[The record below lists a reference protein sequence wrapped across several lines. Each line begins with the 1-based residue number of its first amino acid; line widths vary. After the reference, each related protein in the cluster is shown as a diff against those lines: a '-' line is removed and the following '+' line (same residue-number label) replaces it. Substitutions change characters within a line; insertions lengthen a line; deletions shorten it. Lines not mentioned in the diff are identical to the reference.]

1 MSLVKKSSIRFTGVL
16 MACLFFVSG
25 ALWAQKTSNHG
36 NKFEQLGTVLP
47 TPNQYRSMDGAP
59 GPEYWQQ
66 RADYDINARLDTE
79 NQRLDGQE
87 TVTYYN
93 QSPNTLRYLWLQLDE
108 NQHEKGADNH
118 NFDPSSIN
126 NQMGMSGDALA
137 QIAKADNEDMA
148 KFGHKIQSVTDENDE
163 PLNYFINKTMM
174 RIELPEPLESG
185 ESFTF
190 KVDWYYYLTDRMNPL
205 QGGRG
210 GYEYFEDQDE
220 YIFTITQ
227 WYPRMCVYS
236 DFEGWQNKQ
245 FTGRGEF
252 ALNFGNFV
260 VKMDVPKD
268 YVVGSTGECLNYGS
282 LLDETQLQRWEQA
295 KTATEPVKIVTLDEA
310 KKNIKR
316 KKTKERQTWIYKA
329 DMVRDFAWTASRKFV
344 WDAMPHYN
352 EDGKRVM
359 CMSYYPEE
367 SYPIYSKYSTKAV
380 AHTLKVYSK
389 YSIPYPYPV
398 AISVEASNG
407 MEYPMICF
415 NYGRAEEDGT
425 YTERAKYGA
434 IGVIIH
440 EVGHNYYPMIIN
452 SDERQ
457 WTWFDE
463 GINTFVQF
471 LAESEWDN
479 DYPVRRGPAHLITDY
494 MASDPDQLEPIMTN
508 SENIVQFGNNAYAK
522 PATGLNI
529 LRETIMGRELF
540 DYAFKEYARRW
551 AFKHPTPADFFRTME
566 DASGVDLDW
575 FWRGWFYGIEPV
587 DIKLDT
593 VKWFQVDMEND
604 PEPIERTFPQSRE
617 EPFRSIS
624 QIRNAEDTSIQFLTE
639 EDPDVVDFYTNYKP
653 WETEDSLQQVKVTFF
668 DETYKKKEKEEM
680 FGGKNYYEL
689 TFVNEGGL
697 PMPLIVEFTFEDG
710 TKEIDRIPVEIWRKN
725 ENKVTK
731 VFVKDKVATDIR
743 LDPYRETAD
752 IDLSDNSWPVQ
763 DIKEPSRFQV
773 FKSQYS
779 QEETMNPM
787 QKAIKAGKLDKDG
800 KIIKP

>member
-282 LLDETQLQRWEQA
+282 LLNETQLKRWEQA
-295 KTATEPVKIVTLDEA
+295 KTAKEPVKIVTLDEA
-310 KKNIKR
+310 KKNAKR

-604 PEPIERTFPQSRE
+604 PEPIERTFPQRRE

-731 VFVKDKVATDIR
+731 VFVKDKVPTDIR

>member
-1 MSLVKKSSIRFTGVL
+1 
-16 MACLFFVSG
+16 
-25 ALWAQKTSNHG
+25 
-36 NKFEQLGTVLP
+36 
-47 TPNQYRSMDGAP
+47 
-59 GPEYWQQ
+59 
-66 RADYDINARLDTE
+66 
-79 NQRLDGQE
+79 
-87 TVTYYN
+87 
-93 QSPNTLRYLWLQLDE
+93 
-108 NQHEKGADNH
+108 
-118 NFDPSSIN
+118 
-126 NQMGMSGDALA
+126 
-137 QIAKADNEDMA
+137 
-148 KFGHKIQSVTDENDE
+148 
-163 PLNYFINKTMM
+163 
-174 RIELPEPLESG
+174 
-185 ESFTF
+185 
-190 KVDWYYYLTDRMNPL
+190 
-205 QGGRG
+205 
-210 GYEYFEDQDE
+210 
-220 YIFTITQ
+220 
-227 WYPRMCVYS
+227 
-236 DFEGWQNKQ
+236 
-245 FTGRGEF
+245 
-252 ALNFGNFV
+252 
-260 VKMDVPKD
+260 
-268 YVVGSTGECLNYGS
+268 
-282 LLDETQLQRWEQA
+282 
-295 KTATEPVKIVTLDEA
+295 
-310 KKNIKR
+310 
-316 KKTKERQTWIYKA
+316 
-329 DMVRDFAWTASRKFV
+329 
-344 WDAMPHYN
+344 
-352 EDGKRVM
+352 
-359 CMSYYPEE
+359 
-367 SYPIYSKYSTKAV
+367 
-380 AHTLKVYSK
+380 
-389 YSIPYPYPV
+389 
-398 AISVEASNG
+398 
-407 MEYPMICF
+407 
-415 NYGRAEEDGT
+415 
-425 YTERAKYGA
+425 
-434 IGVIIH
+434 
-440 EVGHNYYPMIIN
+440 
-452 SDERQ
+452 
-457 WTWFDE
+457 
-463 GINTFVQF
+463 
-471 LAESEWDN
+471 
-479 DYPVRRGPAHLITDY
+479 
-494 MASDPDQLEPIMTN
+494 
-508 SENIVQFGNNAYAK
+508 
-522 PATGLNI
+522 
-529 LRETIMGRELF
+529 MGRELF

-604 PEPIERTFPQSRE
+604 PEPIERTFPQRRE

>member
-1 MSLVKKSSIRFTGVL
+1 MYRSQKSPVYLSRVLLFSLVFLST
-16 MACLFFVSG
+16 
-25 ALWAQKTSNHG
+25 ALWAQKASNHG
-36 NKFEQLGTVLP
+36 NKFEQLGSLLP
-47 TPNQYRSMDGAP
+47 APNQYRSMDGAP

-87 TVTYYN
+87 TITYYN

-108 NQHEKGADNH
+108 NQFEQGADNH
-118 NFDPSSIN
+118 IFDSNSIS
-126 NQMGMSGDALA
+126 NQGMSGQQLDQIEKGDNTDLA
-137 QIAKADNEDMA
+137 KH
-148 KFGHKIQSVTDENDE
+148 GHKIQSVRDKNDE
-163 PLNYFINKTMM
+163 PLSYFINKTMM
-174 RIELPEPLESG
+174 RVELPAPLAPG

-190 KVDWYYYLTDRMNPL
+190 KIDWYYYLVDRRDPL
-205 QGGRG
+205 IGLARG
-210 GYEYFEDQDE
+210 GYEYFEDEDE
-220 YIFTITQ
+220 YLFTITQ

-260 VKMDVPKD
+260 VKIDVPTD
-268 YVVGSTGECLNYGS
+268 YVVGSTGECLNCTS
-282 LLDETQLQRWEQA
+282 LLNETQLERWEQA
-295 KTATEPVKIVTLDEA
+295 QTATEPVQMVTLDEA
-310 KKNIKR
+310 QKTVKR
-316 KKTKERQTWIYKA
+316 KKTKERHTWIYKA
-329 DMVRDFAWTASRKFV
+329 DRVRDFAWTASRKFV
-344 WDAMPHYN
+344 WDAMAHYN

-380 AHTLKVYSK
+380 AHTLDVYSK

-398 AISVEASNG
+398 AISVEAANG

-415 NYGRAEEDGT
+415 NPGRAEEDGT
-425 YTERAKYGA
+425 YTERAKYSA
-434 IGVIIH
+434 ITVIIH
-440 EVGHNYYPMIIN
+440 EVGHNYFPMIIN

-457 WTWFDE
+457 WAWFDE
-463 GINTFVQF
+463 GLNTFVQF

-479 DYPVRRGPAHLITDY
+479 NYPVGEGPAHLITDY
-494 MASDPDQLEPIMTN
+494 MSQSPDRLEPIMTN
-508 SENIVQFGNNAYAK
+508 SENIVDYFSNAYRK
-522 PATGLNI
+522 PATALNV
-529 LRETIMGRELF
+529 LRETVMGRELF
-540 DYAFKEYARRW
+540 DYAFKEYCRRW

-604 PEPIERTFPQSRE
+604 PEPIERTFPQRRE

-624 QIRNAEDTSIQFLTE
+624 QIRNAADTAITFATE
-639 EDPDVVDFYTNYKP
+639 ADPDLVDLYTNYKP
-653 WETEDSLQQVKVTFF
+653 WETEDSLQQIKVTYF
-668 DETYKKKEKEEM
+668 DEAYKQKEKEEK
-680 FGGKNYYEL
+680 FAGKNYYEL
-689 TFVNEGGL
+689 TFINEGGL

-710 TKEIDRIPVEIWRKN
+710 SKEIDRIPVEIWRKN
-725 ENKVTK
+725 ENQVTR
-731 VFVKDKVATDIR
+731 VFVKDKIATDIR

-752 IDLSDNSWPVQ
+752 IDLSDNTWPVK
-763 DIKEPSRFQV
+763 DIEEPSRFQV

-779 QEETMNPM
+779 VEETMNPM
-787 QKAIKAGKLDKDG
+787 QKAIKAGKLDKNG